1 MLKKTNIKI
10 FLVSNKD
17 SKYKEII
24 PGELKEYSFKI
35 FESFNQAYYSVYA
48 SPPQLI
54 VIGIENLSLQFNTP
68 CGDGSFQESNGSYMT
83 QLKLINDMQLD
94 NMLSNIPIL
103 YILPANFNFETIK
116 DGQIDRQSSKYYLK
130 DYIKEP
136 LSTGEISYK
145 INSILCSSKS
155 ALDANPLTKL
165 PGNSSIMGSIKNKI
179 DENIDFS
186 FSYIDIDNFKSYND
200 KYGFVRGDEVIM
212 MTSRLIATTVY
223 DISKTRRRDIEK
235 YVLVGHIGGD
245 DFTVVSHAGDA
256 LDIANTI
263 IYNFDKIILSF
274 YDNTDKERGYIEAY
288 DRQKIL
294 RQFPIMSLSISIIPN
309 ANKKITHYGQISEIT
324 SALKSS
330 AKESIGSKVVIDKR
344 ERG

>member
-1 MLKKTNIKI
+1 
-10 FLVSNKD
+10 
-17 SKYKEII
+17 
-24 PGELKEYSFKI
+24 
-35 FESFNQAYYSVYA
+35 
-48 SPPQLI
+48 
-54 VIGIENLSLQFNTP
+54 
-68 CGDGSFQESNGSYMT
+68 
-83 QLKLINDMQLD
+83 
-94 NMLSNIPIL
+94 
-103 YILPANFNFETIK
+103 
-116 DGQIDRQSSKYYLK
+116 
-130 DYIKEP
+130 
-136 LSTGEISYK
+136 
-145 INSILCSSKS
+145 
-155 ALDANPLTKL
+155 
-165 PGNSSIMGSIKNKI
+165 
-179 DENIDFS
+179 
-186 FSYIDIDNFKSYND
+186 
-200 KYGFVRGDEVIM
+200 M

-223 DISKTRRRDIEK
+223 DISKTRKRDIEK

-294 RQFPIMSLSISIIPN
+294 RRFPIMSLSISIIPN

-344 ERG
+344 ETTP